1 MVLMQFSIFP
11 LDKGE
16 SVGAYVARVA
26 RIIDE
31 SGLPYRL
38 HAMGTIVEGELDQ
51 LLDLLRQCF
60 QELEKDC
67 NRIICNAYFDARKG
81 YEGRLEAKVASVE
94 RHLGRPLR
102 GADHGPAQTG
112 S

>member
-31 SGLPYRL
+31 SGLSYRL
-38 HAMGTIVEGELDQ
+38 HAMGTVVEGELDQ
-51 LLDLLRQCF
+51 CLALLRRCF
-60 QELEKDC
+60 EELEKDC
-67 NRIICNAYFDARKG
+67 NRIICNVYFDERKG
-81 YEGRLEAKVASVE
+81 YGGRLRGKVESVE
-94 RHLGRPLR
+94 KHLGRSLR
-102 GADHGPAQTG
+102 GADRGPEV
-112 S
+112 